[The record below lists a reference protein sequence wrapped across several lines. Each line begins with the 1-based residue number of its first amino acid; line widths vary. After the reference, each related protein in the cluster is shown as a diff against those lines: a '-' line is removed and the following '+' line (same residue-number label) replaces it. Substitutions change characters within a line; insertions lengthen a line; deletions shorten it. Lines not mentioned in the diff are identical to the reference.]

1 MARPRRL
8 LFVTNGY
15 GEDSVGAEIVARLP
29 PTLAADAYPTLG
41 PGRAYDGICTVV
53 GPRAHLPSE
62 GSRVAKGTV
71 TRDIAAG
78 GLATLLPGLN
88 FLRSVRSA
96 YDEIVVIGDFIMVAG
111 CWLSGISGIT
121 YLDVYKTGYGR
132 PYAGLERWII
142 ARTCR
147 RVFNRSE
154 RLAET
159 LRAGGVEAVAAGNV
173 MMDTIT
179 RSDYDAA
186 GRRRRETAV
195 TLLPGSRDQTA
206 VNLTLQ
212 AAALRLIP
220 ERARPDIF
228 LALAGAA
235 TPQDIAT
242 ATGLQLDGDR
252 LAGDLDIHFAR
263 GAMRNMVEASDL
275 VLSQAGTATIQ
286 ALGLGVPAITFTR
299 PTDRMKRFLEE
310 NRLFGGARLLSTD
323 DPEDLA
329 RLTRE
334 LLENPAERQR
344 LGSIGRERIGGP
356 GVIERII
363 AAIDQG

>member
-1 MARPRRL
+1 VARPRRL

-15 GEDSVGAEIVARLP
+15 GEDSVGAEIVSRLP
-29 PTLAADAYPTLG
+29 PALSADAYPTLG
-41 PGRAYDGICTVV
+41 PGRAYDGICTLV

-78 GLATLLPGLN
+78 GLGTLLPGLN
-88 FLRSVRSA
+88 FLRSVRGT
-96 YDEIVVIGDFIMVAG
+96 YDEVVVIGDFVMIAG
-111 CWLSGISGIT
+111 CWLAGIRGVT

-132 PYAGLERWII
+132 PYAALEKWVI
-142 ARTCR
+142 AKTCR
-147 RVFNRSE
+147 RVFNRSD

-159 LRAGGVEAVAAGNV
+159 LRAVGVDAVSAGNV

-179 RSDYDAA
+179 GSDYDAA
-186 GRRRRETAV
+186 GRRRRATAV

-206 VNLTLQ
+206 ANLSLQ
-212 AAALRLIP
+212 VAALRLIP
-220 ERARPDIF
+220 EGARPDIF
-228 LALAGAA
+228 LALAGATTPEQLAAA
-235 TPQDIAT
+235 TD
-242 ATGLQLDGDR
+242 LRLDGDR
-252 LAGDLDIHFAR
+252 LTGDLDIHFAR
-263 GAMRNMVEASDL
+263 GAMRNMVQASDL

-286 ALGLGVPAITFTR
+286 SLGLGVPAITFTR
-299 PTDRMKRFLEE
+299 PTDRMKRFHEE

-323 DPEDLA
+323 VPQDLA

-334 LLENPAERQR
+334 LLDNPGERQR
-344 LGSIGRERIGGP
+344 LGAIGRERIGGP

-363 AAIDQG
+363 AAIDQD